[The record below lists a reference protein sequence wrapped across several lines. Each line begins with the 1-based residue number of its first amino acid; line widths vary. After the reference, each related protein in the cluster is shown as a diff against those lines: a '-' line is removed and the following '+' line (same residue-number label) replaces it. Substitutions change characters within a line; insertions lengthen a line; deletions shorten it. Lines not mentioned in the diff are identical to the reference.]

1 MVAML
6 GASGDTSAL
15 LDQDLSDEDFQPFA
29 GNYRILMEMAREQ
42 PDAFKFF
49 HLNYGFKDDDSEAWR
64 RIDADWQ
71 YAGESLALKL
81 DAATNNTSL
90 VLAFELQN
98 TKRVLLFPG
107 DAQVGNWE
115 SWHDCGWSE
124 ENGLKKGETVTAKD
138 LLARTVLYKVGHHG
152 SHNATL
158 REKGLELM
166 VSDELIAM
174 ITVDEAW
181 AYDRK
186 PNAWKMPFEALY
198 EDLKR
203 RTKGRI
209 ARIDKGC
216 CEAAETD
223 PVWGEFQPRVERLY
237 VELTISDV
245 RTGGEPRRRSGN
257 RVGLAGPERS
267 RTAHAD

>member
-158 REKGLELM
+158 REK
-166 VSDELIAM
+166 
-174 ITVDEAW
+174 
-181 AYDRK
+181 
-186 PNAWKMPFEALY
+186 
-198 EDLKR
+198 
-203 RTKGRI
+203 
-209 ARIDKGC
+209 
-216 CEAAETD
+216 
-223 PVWGEFQPRVERLY
+223 RL
-237 VELTISDV
+237 
-245 RTGGEPRRRSGN
+245 G
-257 RVGLAGPERS
+257 
-267 RTAHAD
+267 AHGQR